1 MQDALVEI
9 SVAHV
14 EPALIVLVTQQR
26 GILIIP
32 VMRGG
37 AHPEVI
43 TTQVL
48 RTVAVAVAAQERLQ
62 TVPMEPPAITQVELI
77 PVLRRAVLVVLGA
90 AEVVVLVVQEI
101 ALLQTALGEVITQAE
116 EVAVVVVAV
125 VVELGGIVAEPVA
138 EPGVVV
144 AALVMLVMLGTPAV
158 QLLAR
163 LHTTALPPQAGQRIQ
178 L

>member
-14 EPALIVLVTQQR
+14 QPALIVLVTQQR

-77 PVLRRAVLVVLGA
+77 PVLRRAVLAVLGA
-90 AEVVVLVVQEI
+90 AEAVVLAVQEI

-116 EVAVVVVAV
+116 EVAVAVAV
-125 VVELGGIVAEPVA
+125 AVAELGGIVAEPVA

-144 AALVMLVMLGTPAV
+144 AALVMLVAQETPGARALAQQPLIV
-158 QLLAR
+158 LLQMAAR
-163 LHTTALPPQAGQRIQ
+163 LTQS
-178 L
+178 